1 MSNSTTK
8 FWQTTVPEERP
19 EWSEER
25 FRQACSYWQSK
36 ILLTALRLDL
46 FTVLADQDLSAAALT
61 TRLGAAERGL
71 TALLDALVA
80 LGLLTK
86 QDHRYTNTPFART
99 ALDRT
104 KPSFCGYTPLF
115 DAHCWKLWD
124 ELEDT
129 VRSGSCPGHDSVFHA
144 DPVGTE
150 LLLRGLH
157 ADALRLAPALAARL
171 DLRRRRRMLD
181 LGGGAGTYA
190 ITFCQTQP
198 GLSAVIFDLPGPLT
212 LAYEL
217 VSAAGLTDHIS
228 LVVGDFR
235 TATLPRGF
243 DLVLLSN
250 ILHGQSAETNQ
261 QILSEVFAVLEPG
274 GELVLRD
281 VLMNEDR
288 TTPVFGA
295 LFAVNLVLHSPAG
308 RCYTYRE
315 VSSWL
320 AAAGFHDLEV
330 LETNAVLRAFK

>member
-1 MSNSTTK
+1 MSSSTTK
-8 FWQTTVPEERP
+8 FWQTTVPEARP
-19 EWSEER
+19 EWTEEQ

-46 FTVLADQDLSAAALT
+46 FTVLADQDLSAIVLAA
-61 TRLGAAERGL
+61 RLGAAERGL
-71 TALLDALVA
+71 AVLLDALVA

-86 QDHRYTNTPFART
+86 QDHCYANTPFART

-104 KPSFCGYTPLF
+104 KPSFCGYAPLF
-115 DAHCWKLWD
+115 DAHCWDLWGQ
-124 ELEDT
+124 LEDM
-129 VRSGSCPGHDSVFHA
+129 VRGRGRPAQDAVFHA

-171 DLRRRRRMLD
+171 DLERRRRMLD
-181 LGGGAGTYA
+181 LGGGGGTYA

-198 GLSAVIFDLPGPLT
+198 RLRAVIFDLPGPLT
-212 LAYEL
+212 LAYQL
-217 VSAAGLTDHIS
+217 VSAAGLTDRIS

-235 TATLPRGF
+235 TAPLPQGF
-243 DLVLLSN
+243 DLAFLSN

-261 QILSEVFAVLEPG
+261 RLLSAVFAALDLG
-274 GELVLRD
+274 GELILRD

-295 LFAVNLVLHSPAG
+295 LFAVNLLLHGAG
-308 RCYTYRE
+308 SCYTFRE
-315 VSSWL
+315 VQSWL
-320 AAAGFHDLEV
+320 TAAGFHDLEV